1 MSPAGLVLRV
11 ILALCFP
18 PISVIGMQGVGCGTI
33 LLLCLLTLIGFLPG
47 TVAAMILIV
56 KEYSENKL

>member
-18 PISVIGMQGVGCGTI
+18 PISVIGMNKVGCGTI
-33 LLLCLLTLIGFLPG
+33 LLLCLLTLIGYFPGLCVAVFL
-47 TVAAMILIV
+47 IL
-56 KEYSENKL
+56 KEYSENKI